1 MKRII
6 LLALFALALPAA
18 ALADSIDFNL
28 NGGTMSL
35 TPNSASVSAGVSGI
49 SFCTPSCGSVTPFSP
64 WGSATLTFPSFNTK
78 VSGTFGAGGSMTL
91 TAGASVFSGTFT
103 SGTWMVV
110 PSGGGKNTYVFGAVA
125 TGTLTRNGQVI
136 PTTLTITSGQNS
148 AAVCRAGTCKLPF
161 ASGNSTVNLA
171 PVPEPGTLGLLGTG
185 LVGLAGIVR
194 RKVRG

>member
-1 MKRII
+1 MRRVL

-35 TPNSASVSAGVSGI
+35 TPNSALVNTTVSGV
-49 SFCTPSCGSVTPFSP
+49 SFCTPLCGSVTPFSP
-64 WGSATLTFPSFNTK
+64 VGSATLTFPSFNTT
-78 VSGTFGAGGSMTL
+78 VSGTFGAGGTISF
-91 TAGASVFSGTFT
+91 TAGAYAFNGTFT
-103 SGTWMVV
+103 SGTWTVV
-110 PSGGGKNTYVFGAVA
+110 SFGGKNTYIFGAVA
-125 TGTLTRNGQVI
+125 TGTLTWNGNVV
-136 PTTLTITSGQNS
+136 PTTLTITSGQNT
-148 AAVCRAGTCKLPF
+148 AAACPRGTCRLGF

>member
-1 MKRII
+1 MRRVL

-35 TPNSASVSAGVSGI
+35 TPTSALISTNVSGI
-49 SFCTPSCGSVTPFSP
+49 SFCTPLCGSVTPVS
-64 WGSATLTFPSFNTK
+64 GSATLSFPSFSTG
-78 VSGTFGAGGSMTL
+78 VSGTFGAGGSLSL
-91 TAGASVFSGTFT
+91 TAGAYSFTGTFT
-103 SGTWMVV
+103 SGNWTVI
-110 PSGGGKNTYVFGAVA
+110 SLAGKNTYVFGAVA
-125 TGTLTRNGQVI
+125 TGTLTWNGQVI

-148 AAVCRAGTCKLPF
+148 AGACRGGTCSLPF
-161 ASGNSTVNLA
+161 ASGNSTVNIA

-194 RKVRG
+194 RKIRV

>member
-1 MKRII
+1 
-6 LLALFALALPAA
+6 
-18 ALADSIDFNL
+18 
-28 NGGTMSL
+28 
-35 TPNSASVSAGVSGI
+35 
-49 SFCTPSCGSVTPFSP
+49 
-64 WGSATLTFPSFNTK
+64 
-78 VSGTFGAGGSMTL
+78 MTL
-91 TAGASVFSGTFT
+91 TAEAYVFSGTFT

-125 TGTLTRNGQVI
+125 TGTLTWNGQVI

-148 AAVCRAGTCKLPF
+148 AGVCRAGTCTLPF

-194 RKVRG
+194 RKVVADIGS

>member
-1 MKRII
+1 MRRVL

-35 TPNSASVSAGVSGI
+35 TPTSASVSTHVSGI
-49 SFCTPSCGSVTPFSP
+49 SFCTPLCGSVTPFSP
-64 WGSATLTFPSFNTK
+64 TGTATLTFPSFTTTA
-78 VSGTFGAGGSMTL
+78 SGTFGTGGSISL
-91 TAGASVFSGTFT
+91 TAGVYSFTGTFS
-103 SGTWMVV
+103 SGTWIVV
-110 PSGGGKNTYVFGAVA
+110 SLAGKNTYVFGAVA
-125 TGTLTRNGQVI
+125 TGTLTWNGQVI

-148 AAVCRAGTCKLPF
+148 AGACPRGTCTLSF
-161 ASGNSTVNLA
+161 ASGNTTANLA

-194 RKVRG
+194 RKIR